1 MQASRD
7 LQFTRGG
14 MWFFVFLEIMVFALT
29 GIHAGLLLWHERVG
43 SDGGMGVYSFCIAW
57 LSTYAAG
64 ASLLYGFVFS
74 VTLCPPL
81 AISIGFMR
89 PEAAQGSSAR
99 LSPTCCGWAFVTV
112 QYLLAAGFTAA
123 MTIGASALCARRQHR
138 AIGP

>member
-1 MQASRD
+1 M
-7 LQFTRGG
+7 
-14 MWFFVFLEIMVFALT
+14 
-29 GIHAGLLLWHERVG
+29 
-43 SDGGMGVYSFCIAW
+43 YSFCIAW

-123 MTIGASALCARRQHR
+123 MTAEQSRTEHVSPAILFGTAVALFCGAASIITVISFGAVEWTCMGTYLGLTRPRTADSTV
-138 AIGP
+138 